1 MSDGS
6 SYIGS
11 MRSHPNKHQIRHNDW
26 RHRVL
31 VLGGNLTI

>member
-11 MRSHPNKHQIRHNDW
+11 MRCFVDWHQIRHNDW